1 MIIEPKMILEIIAV
15 SSCIWL
21 LVFLL
26 IVIVVARFIVRRY
39 EDETDLLSS
48 VFFREH
54 ATFTRM
60 LPGFFSSAI
69 YSFHLAVSCWGWKIY
84 GKKKIFRDVEDPR
97 LIYEKFSANEIR
109 LVKWLLII
117 GVVMSVHL
125 TVFYI
130 YSVV

>member
-1 MIIEPKMILEIIAV
+1 MDIEKQLFLDVFAISA
-15 SSCIWL
+15 CIWL
-21 LVFLL
+21 LVFLAV
-26 IVIVVARFIVRRY
+26 VIVVTRFIVKRY

-48 VFFREH
+48 VFFKEH

-84 GKKKIFRDVEDPR
+84 SEKKLFRDVEDPR

-117 GVVMSVHL
+117 GVIMSVHL
-125 TVFYI
+125 TFFYI
-130 YSVV
+130 YSIM